1 MVNGQ
6 LDGEQ
11 LLAWRRQQL
20 ALGGSTGD
28 LDWLLDLA
36 GGLPWRVQQQLRLQ
50 PQLPVQLACDLI
62 ELEAIW
68 SCHLDTAEPLQY
80 LVGRC
85 PWRDLE
91 ISVAPGVLIP
101 RQETELLVELALE
114 LAPSGPGC

>member
-20 ALGGSTGD
+20 ALGGSPGD

-36 GGLPWRVQQQLRLQ
+36 AGLPWGVQQQLRLQ

-62 ELEAIW
+62 QLEAMW
-68 SCHLDTAEPLQY
+68 RCHLDSAEPLQY

-85 PWRDLE
+85 PWRDD
-91 ISVAPGVLIP
+91 P
-101 RQETELLVELALE
+101 
-114 LAPSGPGC
+114 